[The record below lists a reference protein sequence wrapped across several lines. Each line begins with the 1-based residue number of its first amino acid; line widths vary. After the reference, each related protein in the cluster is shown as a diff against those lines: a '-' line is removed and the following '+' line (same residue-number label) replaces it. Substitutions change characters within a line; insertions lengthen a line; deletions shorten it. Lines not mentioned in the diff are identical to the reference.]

1 MKANSSPMSVAD
13 YCNAMQEKKIIVNP
27 DYQRKDGLW
36 NAPARSFFI
45 ESILLEYP
53 IPKLFV
59 YAKLDLKTRG
69 IVKEIVDG
77 QQRSQALMM
86 FYENKLALSKNIETE
101 ELRGKK
107 YNKLSDEWQT
117 KFLSYQLPVDQFSG
131 VPEDEV
137 REAFRRMNAN
147 NVPLNAEE
155 QRNARYQGDFKWFIN
170 RIAESYKES
179 LLNLGLL
186 SRRDLIRMTDLRLYA
201 EIALTLDEGFS
212 TVKGVQ
218 LDKLYKKYN
227 AEFSEASAFQEKM
240 TFGLNFFI
248 ENEALHQDVLLRMHV
263 FQSIVIAAIA
273 THSQERF
280 EEQANNT
287 YAQTLDKVRLHNY
300 NMETLVSA
308 LREPDSYPSLAEFV
322 KANSEATNT
331 GEARA
336 TRFLYFR
343 QALSQ
348 QA

>member
-1 MKANSSPMSVAD
+1 MKANASPISVAD
-13 YCNAMQEKKIIVNP
+13 YCGAMQEKKIIVNS

-59 YAKLDLKTRG
+59 YAKLDLLTRG
-69 IVKEIVDG
+69 VVKEIVDG

-101 ELRGKK
+101 ELRGLK
-107 YNKLSDEWQT
+107 YNKLSDEWKT

-170 RIAESYKES
+170 RTAELYKEK
-179 LLNLGLL
+179 LLHLGLL

-201 EIALTLDEGFS
+201 EIALTLDEGFV
-212 TVKGVQ
+212 TVKGAQ

-227 AEFSEASAFQEKM
+227 ADFTDSPVFQEKICY
-240 TFGLNFFI
+240 GVEFFI
-248 ENEALHQDVLLRMHV
+248 ENDSLHENILLRMHV
-263 FQSIVIAAIA
+263 FQSIVMAAISNNFPEEYARQAELMHPQTVA
-273 THSQERF
+273 TVELHSY
-280 EEQANNT
+280 T
-287 YAQTLDKVRLHNY
+287 ID
-300 NMETLVSA
+300 TLVSA
-308 LREPDSYPSLAEFV
+308 LQEPDDFPALTEFI
-322 KANSEATNT
+322 KASSEATNT
-331 GEARA
+331 AAARA
-336 TRFLYFR
+336 IRFLYFKK
-343 QALSQ
+343 ALSLMV
-348 QA
+348 

>member
-13 YCNAMQEKKIIVNP
+13 YCGAMQEKKIIVNT

-36 NAPARSFFI
+36 NTPARSFFI

-53 IPKLFV
+53 IPKIFV

-69 IVKEIVDG
+69 VIKEIVDG

-101 ELRGKK
+101 ELQGLK
-107 YNKLSDEWQT
+107 YNKLGEDWQA

-170 RIAESYKES
+170 RMAESYKES
-179 LLNLGLL
+179 LLKLGLL

-201 EIALTLDEGFS
+201 EIALTLDEGFL

-218 LDKLYKKYN
+218 LDRLYKKYN
-227 AEFSEASAFQEKM
+227 ASFESAEVFGEKM
-240 TFGLNFFI
+240 NFGIKHFI
-248 ENEALHQDVLLRMHV
+248 EREILHQDVLLRMHV
-263 FQSIVIAAIA
+263 FQSIVVAAISIKYEEPFEAQAIAAYPKIVHA
-273 THSQERF
+273 VQEHNHS
-280 EEQANNT
+280 
-287 YAQTLDKVRLHNY
+287 L
-300 NMETLVSA
+300 ETLVSA
-308 LREPDSYPSLAEFV
+308 LREPDNYPALSEFV
-322 KANSEATNT
+322 KANTSATNT

-336 TRFLYFR
+336 IRFFYFKAALV
-343 QALSQ
+343 QAV
-348 QA
+348 

>member
-1 MKANSSPMSVAD
+1 MKANASPMSVAD
-13 YCNAMQEKKIIVNP
+13 YCSAMKDKAIIVNS

-69 IVKEIVDG
+69 VIKEIVDG

-86 FYENKLALSKNIETE
+86 FYENKLSLSKNIETE
-101 ELRGKK
+101 ELRGMK
-107 YNKLSDEWQT
+107 YSKLSEEWQT
-117 KFLSYQLPVDQFSG
+117 RFLSYQLPVDQFSG

-155 QRNARYQGDFKWFIN
+155 QRNARYQGDFKWFVN
-170 RIAESYKES
+170 RLAETYKET
-179 LLNLGLL
+179 LLSLGLL

-201 EIALTLDEGFS
+201 EMALTLDEGFT

-227 AEFSEASAFQEKM
+227 AEF
-240 TFGLNFFI
+240 
-248 ENEALHQDVLLRMHV
+248 NEADAYKEKITYGVNYFIDSDILHQDVLLRMHV
-263 FQSIVIAAIA
+263 FQSIVMAAIA
-273 THSQERF
+273 TRFDVFYEQQAKELHPEVAAAVQLHS
-280 EEQANNT
+280 
-287 YAQTLDKVRLHNY
+287 YSL
-300 NMETLVSA
+300 ETLVSS
-308 LREPDSYPSLAEFV
+308 LQEPDAYPSLSRFIA
-322 KANSEATNT
+322 ANSEATNT
-331 GEARA
+331 SVARA
-336 TRFLYFR
+336 TRFLYFK
-343 QALSQ
+343 QALAQ
-348 QA
+348 LG